1 MSLLRRLRATAQ
13 LLHRPG
19 VFTPVEIVRHLL
31 AVQAQD
37 LRSARLAIRARSRGI
52 KASDVNA
59 ALDEGEL
66 VVAWL
71 LRGTLHLVTR
81 EDYWWLHALTAP
93 TRAAANR
100 RRLKE
105 EGVSA
110 TDADRAVGIIGDAL
124 AGYGPLARDELAEI
138 VGRQGIR
145 TAGQAMPHLLMLSV
159 LRGVTVMGPV
169 RTDGTLAYVLAHDW
183 LGPPRR
189 IDPEAGLRELG
200 RRYVAAHAHAT
211 EEDLAHWAGI
221 TLTDA
226 RTAFKAAAMTN
237 PHEDLEA
244 APLEERLLPAFD
256 PYLLGWRDRSFAVP
270 PPLAKDVHPGG
281 GVIRPSA
288 TRDGEVV
295 ATWALRRGEVHA
307 PHGFTA
313 EAADVRRFNLG

>member
-19 VFTPVEIVRHLL
+19 VHTPFEVVRHLL

-37 LRSARLAIRARSRGI
+37 LRSARLAVRARTREC
-52 KASDVNA
+52 KANDVNR

-81 EDYWWLHALTAP
+81 DDYWWLQCLTAP

-105 EGVSA
+105 EGIDA
-110 TDADRAVGIIGDAL
+110 TAADRAVGIIGDAL
-124 AGYGPLARDELAEI
+124 AGQGPLTRDELAEI
-138 VGRQGIR
+138 VSAQGIR
-145 TAGQAMPHLLMLSV
+145 TAGQAMPHLLMLTV
-159 LRGVTVMGPV
+159 LRGVTVMGPL
-169 RTDGTLAYVLAHDW
+169 RKDGTLAFVLAHDW
-183 LGPPRR
+183 LGPPRP
-189 IDPEAGLRELG
+189 IDRDAAVRELG
-200 RRYVAAHAHAT
+200 RRYVAAHPRST
-211 EEDLAHWAGI
+211 PDDLAHWAGI
-221 TLTDA
+221 AVSDA
-226 RTAFKAAAMTN
+226 RQSFAAVKN
-237 PHEDLEA
+237 HDGNHLDPQ
-244 APLEERLLPAFD
+244 PVPERLLPAFD

-281 GVIRPSA
+281 GVIRPAA

-295 ATWALRRGEVHA
+295 GTWALRRGQVHA
-307 PHGFTA
+307 PECFIA
-313 EAADVRRFNLG
+313 EAEDVRRFHCG